1 PAPPVRRGSPDAKWH
16 GPERYTLTSRP
27 RGPAPSRDCHSPDEG
42 TRTSKPIAVLGG
54 KAIPRHGGAGMP
66 LGCPG
71 VPAARG
77 CLPAAET
84 LAILSWIADGG
95 SEQLTSR
102 RAIQT
107 KSLQCLRC

>member
-1 PAPPVRRGSPDAKWH
+1 
-16 GPERYTLTSRP
+16 
-27 RGPAPSRDCHSPDEG
+27 
-42 TRTSKPIAVLGG
+42 
-54 KAIPRHGGAGMP
+54 MP

-71 VPAARG
+71 VPPAGG

-84 LAILSWIADGG
+84 FAILSWIADGG